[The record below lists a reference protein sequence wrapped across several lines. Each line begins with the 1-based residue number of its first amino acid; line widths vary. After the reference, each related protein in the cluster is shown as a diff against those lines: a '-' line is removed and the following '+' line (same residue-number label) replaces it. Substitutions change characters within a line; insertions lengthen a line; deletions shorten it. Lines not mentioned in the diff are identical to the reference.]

1 MEKQVYSFEVLC
13 LEPQDSDIQNTHSFL
28 KALAYSS
35 KLWGGRE
42 CQELSSSQLK
52 GLSESELK
60 ISLYIKQ
67 LDTSRMLTDYSESGF
82 ILLVHGKDFDSLE
95 MFRLRLLRHLK
106 TTLRF
111 SHIRILTD
119 DVSTSIANQLYPQI
133 NMVESLLRRYL
144 VKFFIQRVGINW
156 WETTATRL
164 MIEKV
169 KSRLEKK
176 DEFSNLIDQDV
187 SQLDFD
193 DLGELIYKQTSG
205 FNQTEKIVNKL
216 LSLDTIEDLRHL
228 QKELQGNYTKYFK
241 EFFQDKHF
249 EQLWK
254 ELLRIRNKVAHQGT
268 FYGYDLERGLHI
280 TDALAE
286 IIGEAEVRIDEVV
299 FSTEEK
305 DALRKATIHASMVQ
319 HEGAEDQT
327 EPTEDDSDYFRGGLR
342 GLKVV
347 GKILLPTKE
356 KYITEEETLHELEN
370 ALSQKYN
377 YYVGLKWFVTVFLK
391 NKGYV
396 VSTSYSVIN
405 IMIDK
410 DLIDIYEVATRDGYL
425 IKALRLPD

>member
-1 MEKQVYSFEVLC
+1 MNEAVFTFEVLC
-13 LEPQDSDIQNTHSFL
+13 LEPEDSDIKNTHSFL
-28 KALAYSS
+28 KALAYSN

-42 CQELSSSQLK
+42 SQELSGTQLM
-52 GLSESELK
+52 GLCEPELR

-67 LDTSRMLTDYSESGF
+67 LDTSRMLTDYSETGF
-82 ILLVHGKDFDSLE
+82 ILLVHGKDFEALE

-119 DVSTSIANQLYPQI
+119 DISTSIANQLYPEI
-133 NMVESLLRRYL
+133 NKVESLLRRYL

-169 KSRLEKK
+169 KYRLEKK
-176 DEFSNLIDQDV
+176 DEFANYVDQDV

-205 FNQTEKIVNKL
+205 FNQPEKIVSKL
-216 LSLDTIEDLRHL
+216 LSLDTMDDLRHL
-228 QKELQGNYTKYFK
+228 QRELQGNYTKYFK

-268 FYGYDLERGLHI
+268 FYGFDLERGLQV
-280 TDALAE
+280 TSTLTE
-286 IIGEAEVRIDEVV
+286 IIGEAEARIDEVV

-305 DALRKATIHASMVQ
+305 DALRKATIHASRVQ
-319 HEGAEDQT
+319 HEEADEQGEHADEED
-327 EPTEDDSDYFRGGLR
+327 DYFRGGLR

-347 GKILLPTKE
+347 GKIVLPPKE
-356 KYITEEETLHELEN
+356 KYISEDEALHELEN
-370 ALSQKYN
+370 ALMQKYN

-396 VSTSYSVIN
+396 VSTSYSVLN

-410 DLIDIYEVATRDGYL
+410 GLIEIYEVTTNEGYA
-425 IKALRLPD
+425 IKALKLPD